1 MSTRILIRTMS
12 NERADIRSVD
22 VIDAF
27 RTTLVGFVDS
37 GRAALM
43 EAESDLEKTIL
54 WLERDRVPH
63 WNRLIRRQQELLTR
77 AKSELYRKQMQSSA
91 KEARVGDSDERMNLQ
106 RAERHLQEA
115 RGRLDATKSWIRRLE
130 RERTLYKAAVSPF
143 ATSVDHE
150 LPHAIALLRKMSEDL
165 EAYTSMPAPDLARLL
180 AVDDQDATS
189 TRRAPEPDPDPANP
203 TDSEDDEDA
212 DSGPRGIPA

>member
-1 MSTRILIRTMS
+1 MS
-12 NERADIRSVD
+12 NERADIRSID

-27 RTTLVGFVDS
+27 RTTLVGFVDA

-54 WLERDRVPH
+54 WLERERVPH
-63 WNRLIRRQQELLTR
+63 WNRRIRRQQELLTR

-91 KEARVGDSDERMNLQ
+91 KEGRVGDSDERMNLQ

-115 RGRLDATKSWIRRLE
+115 RGKLEATKAWIRRLG

-180 AVDDQDATS
+180 AMDDEDAAS
-189 TRRAPEPDPDPANP
+189 TRRAPEPDPVDPDVSDA
-203 TDSEDDEDA
+203 DDDA
-212 DSGPRGIPA
+212 DSDPREIPA